1 MGAEEGAV
9 PAIPRV
15 SVVMPVY
22 NGEEH
27 LEQAIESILSQTFQ
41 KLELLVIDDG
51 STDRTLTLLQQY
63 ASSDERVRVYRQNH
77 SGVVAA
83 LNRGAGL
90 ARAPYLARMDAD
102 DIAFPDRRAKQ
113 VSFLDDHVSVALV
126 GGATEWISTQWRRSE
141 VKTLPTA
148 PGEIATRLFAG
159 ENCFIHPTV
168 VMRANAFLTVRGYRA
183 PFEGAEDYDLW
194 LRMAERFELA
204 NLPDAVLAKR
214 IHPGQVSARRLEQC
228 VICCL
233 AAQAA
238 ARIRRATG
246 QDPTHEEPQVTL
258 ATLRRLGVSN
268 DVVRGHLIKAYRR
281 NFRVFLEAG
290 DPEGAL
296 RLFQEN
302 AVPWKVRRALRTD
315 YTLALLRQAKRD
327 YAERRLIRGSLSIL
341 RACLVRPS
349 LPLSRLAARARS
361 VLAT

>member
-1 MGAEEGAV
+1 M
-9 PAIPRV
+9 PRV

-27 LEQAIESILSQTFQ
+27 LEPAIESILNQTFRE
-41 KLELLVIDDG
+41 LELLIVDDG
-51 STDRTLTLLQQY
+51 STDGTFAVLQRY
-63 ASSDERVRVYRQNH
+63 ARSDSRVRVFRQDH
-77 SGVVAA
+77 SGIVAA
-83 LNRGAGL
+83 LNRGSEL

-102 DIAFPDRRAKQ
+102 DIAFPDRLTKQ
-113 VSFLDDHVSVALV
+113 VKFLDQNTGVALV
-126 GGATEWISTQWRRSE
+126 GGATERISTQWRRTG

-159 ENCFIHPTV
+159 EICIIHPTV
-168 VMRANAFLTVRGYRA
+168 VMRAKAFIDVGRYRSA
-183 PFEGAEDYDLW
+183 FEGAEDYDLW

-204 NLPDAVLAKR
+204 NLPDAVLAYR

-228 VICCL
+228 VISCL

-238 ARIRRATG
+238 SRIRRATG
-246 QDPTHEEPQVTL
+246 QDPTQEEPQVGL
-258 ATLRRLGVSN
+258 ATLRRLGVGH

-290 DPEGAL
+290 NPEGAL

-349 LPLSRLAARARS
+349 LPLSRLAARAWS